1 MPTGDIWP
9 QRPAKQE
16 SEVCG
21 EGDPHGERA
30 PGTRTTWAGHPAT
43 RQSPGSGCGIHTLH
57 AEHALTGSRGNVSE
71 SLWESGPND
80 THLHHQ
86 RDGASE
92 AGGWEGS
99 APLSPS
105 LSARAAVTN
114 TADCAVHQRQKH
126 PSRCWRLDVQGQ
138 GASRF
143 LLHRRPSR
151 CVLARQKVEEAL
163 WGLPEGHSSH
173 PRGPTHALTSS
184 QRSSPT
190 PSHRGLGVNLRIWG
204 DTDASL

>member
-43 RQSPGSGCGIHTLH
+43 RQSPGSSCGIHTLH

-105 LSARAAVTN
+105 LSARAAVMEHCRLRSSST
-114 TADCAVHQRQKH
+114 TETPLTVLETGR
-126 PSRCWRLDVQGQ
+126 PRSRCQQ
-138 GASRF
+138 IPASQTAISLCPRTAEGRGGPVGSP
-143 LLHRRPSR
+143 RRALVPSTR
-151 CVLARQKVEEAL
+151 PHPRPHL
-163 WGLPEGHSSH
+163 LPEVLPNTITQGIRCQPQDLGGH
-173 PRGPTHALTSS
+173 
-184 QRSSPT
+184 
-190 PSHRGLGVNLRIWG
+190 
-204 DTDASL
+204 